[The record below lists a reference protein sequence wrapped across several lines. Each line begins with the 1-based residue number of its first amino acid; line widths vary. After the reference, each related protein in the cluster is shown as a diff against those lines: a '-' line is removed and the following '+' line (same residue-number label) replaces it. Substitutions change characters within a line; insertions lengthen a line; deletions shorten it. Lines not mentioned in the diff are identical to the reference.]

1 MSEINILEYS
11 ACGNKQS
18 AQKLKYK
25 GNHDQRSLAALQVML
40 RKTPYDL
47 ISVRDIP
54 YRALKHLEPSLL
66 AMGYNIFIDPTWRS
80 VTEKWRYTCLSV
92 LFVKNG
98 IKFSQI
104 AGAFGFDTV
113 LRYVCGIFRFN
124 GHNIIYRTSH
134 IPCVD
139 DTRSQ
144 LSHQIE
150 RKENM
155 LGAEIEFQN
164 EHISDCCISSG
175 DYNGASDDEDCYCR
189 ELFDEFVFDDLI
201 SAPTYEEKKLDHVY
215 ISDGFRDTG
224 ISVEAEIIDDYYM
237 QFTDHK
243 MISITLKAS

>member
-25 GNHDQRSLAALQVML
+25 GDHDQRSLAALQVML
-40 RKTPYDL
+40 RKKTYDL

-54 YRALKHLEPSLL
+54 YRALKHLEPTLL
-66 AMGYNIFIDPTWRS
+66 AMEYNMFIDPTWRS
-80 VTEKWRYTCLSV
+80 VTEKWRYSCLSV
-92 LFVKNG
+92 LFVKNS

-104 AGAFGFDTV
+104 AGSFGFDTV

-124 GHNIIYRTSH
+124 GHDIIYRTSH

-144 LSHQIE
+144 LARQIE

-155 LGAEIEFQN
+155 LGAEIEFQ
-164 EHISDCCISSG
+164 ESHISDCCISSG
-175 DYNGASDDEDCYCR
+175 DYNGAADDEDCYCQD
-189 ELFDEFVFDDLI
+189 LFGDLVFKDLI
-201 SAPTYEEKKLDHVY
+201 SEPTYEAKKLDHVY
-215 ISDGFRDTG
+215 VSEGFKDAG
-224 ISVEAEIIDDYYM
+224 ISVEAKVLHKYYM

-243 MISITLKAS
+243 MISITLKAG

>member
-1 MSEINILEYS
+1 MNEINILEYS

-66 AMGYNIFIDPTWRS
+66 AMDYNMFIDPTWRS
-80 VTEKWRYTCLSV
+80 VTEKWRYSCLSV
-92 LFVKNG
+92 LFVKND

-104 AGAFGFDTV
+104 AGYFGFDTV
-113 LRYVCGIFRFN
+113 LRYVCGTFKFN
-124 GHNIIYRTSH
+124 GHDIIYRTSH
-134 IPCVD
+134 VPCVD

-164 EHISDCCISSG
+164 EHLSNCCISSG
-175 DYNGASDDEDCYCR
+175 DYNGSADEDCYCQ
-189 ELFDEFVFDDLI
+189 ELFDEFSFTDLI

-215 ISDGFRDTG
+215 VSNGFKSAG
-224 ISVEAEIIDDYYM
+224 ISVEAEILDDYYM

-243 MISITLKAS
+243 MIAITLKAS